1 MSSQFVV
8 ALLGGLTLGSTY
20 ALITLGL
27 VLIYRATG
35 TLNFAHGELML
46 LAAFLVGKWTAEG
59 SLSFFPALVAAL
71 VVTAALGALI
81 YPLVLRRTAGMP
93 HFMPVIATM
102 GFAAMADGA
111 FGIIFGANQYAI
123 DVPGLPTGTVTIA
136 GAMVATS
143 SLALGAIA
151 IALSIAVAI
160 VLRVTSIGRRLRA
173 AGQHALLASQGGI
186 NVHRIFIGSW
196 AVAAALAGV
205 AGVSYGATNVV
216 TPSITGLALLAFPAM
231 LLGGMDSVEG
241 AIVGGLVMGVV
252 QSFTGS
258 YLGGEVVN
266 VVTYS
271 LLLVVL
277 LVRPE
282 GLFGTKTVRRV

>member
-8 ALLGGLTLGSTY
+8 ALFGGVILGSTY

-35 TLNFAHGELML
+35 TLNFAHGQLML
-46 LAAFLVGKWTAEG
+46 LAAFLVGKWTTDN
-59 SLSFFPALVAAL
+59 SVPFFLAMPAAI
-71 VVTAALGALI
+71 VVTGALGALI

-111 FGIIFGANQYAI
+111 FGIMFGANQYAI

-136 GAMVATS
+136 GARLAS
-143 SLALGAIA
+143 SALLLGAMSIV
-151 IALSIAVAI
+151 IALAVAA

-173 AGQHALLASQGGI
+173 AGQNALLASQGGI
-186 NVHRIFIGSW
+186 SVHRIFIGSW
-196 AVAAALAGV
+196 AVAAGLAAI
-205 AGVSYGATNVV
+205 AGIAYGATNVV
-216 TPSITGLALLAFPAM
+216 TPSITALALLAFPAM

-241 AIVGGLVMGVV
+241 AIVGGVGMGVL
-252 QSFTGS
+252 QSFTSS

-282 GLFGTKTVRRV
+282 GLLGTKTVRRV